1 MESALFSGLQ
11 GLFLGVANLGLG
23 QVIMILVGSALL
35 YLGIKKGYEPL
46 LLVPIGFGAILV
58 NIPLADMMGEEG
70 FLRFFYDAGVLTEV
84 FPLLIFIGI
93 GAMTDF
99 QPLLENPKIILLG
112 AAGQFGI
119 FLTLLLALA
128 LGFDKLDAVAVAIIG
143 ACDGPTAIYVSSKFA
158 PHLLG
163 AMIDFGPV
171 LANPIV
177 LLFGA
182 AGQFGIFLTLFLAL
196 WLGFLRQE
204 AVSIA
209 VIGACDGP
217 TAIFVTSRYA
227 PALLPAVSIAA
238 YSYMSLVPLIQPPI
252 MRLLTTDRERKIVM
266 GVVKQPV
273 SKTTKILFPI
283 VVTIFASIL
292 APKGAPL
299 IGTVMLGN
307 LMKESG
313 VVDRLKSASENEI
326 ANIVTLLLGLC
337 IGATMEAD
345 KFLRAQTLLILGLG
359 FVAISLDTAVGVLFG
374 KLMCFLTGGKIN
386 PLIGAAGISAFP
398 MSARV
403 VQAEGQ
409 KYNKKNYL
417 LMHAMSA
424 NAGGQIGSVIA
435 AAVMLSVLQG
445 MGIIGG

>member
-1 MESALFSGLQ
+1 MESALISGLQ
-11 GLFLGVANLGLG
+11 GLFLGLVSLTPG
-23 QVIMILVGSALL
+23 QAFMILVGCGLL
-35 YLGIKKGYEPL
+35 FLGIRKGYEPL
-46 LLVPIGFGAILV
+46 LLVPIGFGAVLV
-58 NIPLADMMGEEG
+58 NIPLADMMGKEG
-70 FLRFFYDAGVLTEV
+70 FLRFFYDFGVLTEI

-128 LGFDKLDAVAVAIIG
+128 VGFDKLEAVAVAIIG

-158 PHLLG
+158 PHMLG
-163 AMIDFGPV
+163 A
-171 LANPIV
+171 
-177 LLFGA
+177 
-182 AGQFGIFLTLFLAL
+182 
-196 WLGFLRQE
+196 
-204 AVSIA
+204 VS
-209 VIGACDGP
+209 V
-217 TAIFVTSRYA
+217 
-227 PALLPAVSIAA
+227 AA

-252 MRLLTTDRERKIVM
+252 MRALTTDKERKIVM
-266 GVVKQPV
+266 GVAKHPV

-307 LMKESG
+307 LMRESG
-313 VVDRLKSASENEI
+313 VVERLKSAAENEI
-326 ANIVTLLLGLC
+326 ANIVTLLLGLS
-337 IGATMEAD
+337 IGATMEAAN
-345 KFLRAQTLLILGLG
+345 FLRAQTLLVLALG
-359 FVAISLDTAVGVLFG
+359 FIAIGLDTAVGLLFG
-374 KLMCFLTGGKIN
+374 KAMCLLTGGKIN

-403 VQAEGQ
+403 VQVEGQ
-409 KYNKKNYL
+409 KYNKKSYL

-445 MGIIGG
+445 MGIIAG

>member
-1 MESALFSGLQ
+1 MESALASGLQ
-11 GLFLGVANLGLG
+11 GLFLGVANLGVGHVVML
-23 QVIMILVGSALL
+23 VIGSLLL
-35 YLGIKKGYEPL
+35 YLGINKGYEPL

-58 NIPLADMMGEEG
+58 NIPLADMMGKEG
-70 FLRFFYDAGVLTEV
+70 FLRFFYDNGVLTEV

-158 PHLLG
+158 PHMLG
-163 AMIDFGPV
+163 A
-171 LANPIV
+171 
-177 LLFGA
+177 
-182 AGQFGIFLTLFLAL
+182 
-196 WLGFLRQE
+196 
-204 AVSIA
+204 VS
-209 VIGACDGP
+209 V
-217 TAIFVTSRYA
+217 
-227 PALLPAVSIAA
+227 AA

-252 MRLLTTDRERKIVM
+252 MRALTSEKERQIIM
-266 GVVKQPV
+266 GVAKREPI
-273 SKTTKILFPI
+273 SKTTKIVFPI

-307 LMKESG
+307 LLRESG
-313 VVDRLKSASENEI
+313 VVDRLKNAAENEI
-326 ANIVTLLLGLC
+326 TNIVTLLLGLC
-337 IGATMEAD
+337 IGATMEASN
-345 KFLRAQTLLILGLG
+345 FLRGETLLVLCLG
-359 FVAISLDTAVGVLFG
+359 FIAISLDTAVGVLFG
-374 KLMCFLTGGKIN
+374 KLMCALTGGKIN

-403 VQAEGQ
+403 VQVQGQ

-445 MGIIGG
+445 MGIVGG

>member
-1 MESALFSGLQ
+1 MESALVSGLQ
-11 GLFLGVANLGLG
+11 GLFLGILNVNLG
-23 QVIMILVGSALL
+23 QVIMILIGSLLL
-35 YLGIKKGYEPL
+35 YLGIRKGYEPL

-58 NIPLADMMGEEG
+58 NIPLSEMMAEG
-70 FLRFFYDAGVLTEV
+70 GFIRYFYDIGVRTEI

-119 FLTLLLALA
+119 FITLLLALA
-128 LGFDKLDAVAVAIIG
+128 LGFDKLEAVAVSIIG

-158 PHLLG
+158 PHMLG
-163 AMIDFGPV
+163 A
-171 LANPIV
+171 
-177 LLFGA
+177 
-182 AGQFGIFLTLFLAL
+182 
-196 WLGFLRQE
+196 
-204 AVSIA
+204 VS
-209 VIGACDGP
+209 V
-217 TAIFVTSRYA
+217 
-227 PALLPAVSIAA
+227 AA

-252 MRLLTTDRERKIVM
+252 MRALTTEKERMIVM
-266 GVVKQPV
+266 GAVKHPISQ
-273 SKTTKILFPI
+273 TTKILFPI

-299 IGTVMLGN
+299 IGTIMLGN

-313 VVDRLKSASENEI
+313 VVDRLKRASENEI

-345 KFLRAQTLLILGLG
+345 KFLRAQTLMILALG

-374 KLMCFLTGGKIN
+374 KLMCLLTGGKIN

-403 VQAEGQ
+403 VQTEGQ

-445 MGIIGG
+445 MGIVGQ

>member
-1 MESALFSGLQ
+1 MESALISGLQ
-11 GLFLGVANLGLG
+11 GLLLGVINLGPG
-23 QVIMILVGSALL
+23 QAVMIVVGALLL
-35 YLGIKKGYEPL
+35 YLGIRKGYEPL

-58 NIPLADMMGEEG
+58 NIPLAGLMAEDG
-70 FLRFFYDAGVLTEV
+70 FLRFFYDTGVRTEI
-84 FPLLIFIGI
+84 FPLLIFVGI

-128 LGFDKLDAVAVAIIG
+128 VGFDKLDAVAVSIIG

-163 AMIDFGPV
+163 A
-171 LANPIV
+171 
-177 LLFGA
+177 
-182 AGQFGIFLTLFLAL
+182 
-196 WLGFLRQE
+196 
-204 AVSIA
+204 VS
-209 VIGACDGP
+209 V
-217 TAIFVTSRYA
+217 
-227 PALLPAVSIAA
+227 AA

-252 MRLLTTDRERKIVM
+252 MRALTTEKEKKIVM

-273 SKTTKILFPI
+273 SKNTKILFPI

-307 LMKESG
+307 LMRESG
-313 VVDRLKSASENEI
+313 VVERLKSAAENEI

-337 IGATMEAD
+337 IGATMEAG
-345 KFLRAQTLLILGLG
+345 KFLQAQTLMILALG
-359 FVAISLDTAVGVLFG
+359 FIAISLDTVVGLLFG
-374 KLMCFLTGGKIN
+374 KLMCLLTGGKIN

-398 MSARV
+398 MAARV
-403 VQAEGQ
+403 VQVEGQ
-409 KYNKKNYL
+409 KYNKRSYL

-445 MGIIGG
+445 MGIVGQ

>member
-1 MESALFSGLQ
+1 MESAFVSGLQ
-11 GLFLGVANLGLG
+11 GLFLGIAHLSLGA
-23 QVIMILVGSALL
+23 VIMILIGSLLL
-35 YLGIKKGYEPL
+35 YLGISKGYEPL

-58 NIPLADMMGEEG
+58 NIPLSEMMAEG
-70 FLRFFYDAGVLTEV
+70 GFIRFFYDIGVRTEI
-84 FPLLIFIGI
+84 FPLLIFLGI
-93 GAMTDF
+93 GAMIDF

-119 FLTLLLALA
+119 FLTLLLAIA
-128 LGFDKLDAVAVAIIG
+128 IGFDKLDAVAVSIIG

-163 AMIDFGPV
+163 A
-171 LANPIV
+171 
-177 LLFGA
+177 
-182 AGQFGIFLTLFLAL
+182 
-196 WLGFLRQE
+196 
-204 AVSIA
+204 VS
-209 VIGACDGP
+209 V
-217 TAIFVTSRYA
+217 
-227 PALLPAVSIAA
+227 AA

-252 MRLLTTDRERKIVM
+252 MRALTTERERNIVM
-266 GVVKQPV
+266 GAVRQPI
-273 SKTTKILFPI
+273 SQTTKIMFPI
-283 VVTIFASIL
+283 IVTIFASIL

-299 IGTVMLGN
+299 IGTVMFGN
-307 LMKESG
+307 LMKECG
-313 VVDRLKSASENEI
+313 VVDRLKRAAENEI

-345 KFLRAQTLLILGLG
+345 KFLQPQTLIILALG
-359 FVAISLDTAVGVLFG
+359 FIAISLDTAVGVLFG
-374 KLMCFLTGGKIN
+374 KLMCLLTGGKIN

-403 VQAEGQ
+403 VQVEGQ

-445 MGIIGG
+445 MGIVGQ

>member
-1 MESALFSGLQ
+1 MESALVSGLQ
-11 GLFLGVANLGLG
+11 GLFLGVMNIGPG
-23 QVIMILVGSALL
+23 HVIMVLIGSLLL
-35 YLGIKKGYEPL
+35 YLGIAKGYEPL

-58 NIPLADMMGEEG
+58 NIPLSEMMAEDG
-70 FLRFFYDAGVLTEV
+70 FIRFFYDTGVRTEI
-84 FPLLIFIGI
+84 FPLLIFLGI
-93 GAMTDF
+93 GSMTDF
-99 QPLLENPKIILLG
+99 QPLLQNPKIILLG

-163 AMIDFGPV
+163 A
-171 LANPIV
+171 
-177 LLFGA
+177 
-182 AGQFGIFLTLFLAL
+182 
-196 WLGFLRQE
+196 
-204 AVSIA
+204 VS
-209 VIGACDGP
+209 V
-217 TAIFVTSRYA
+217 
-227 PALLPAVSIAA
+227 AA

-252 MRLLTTDRERKIVM
+252 MRALTTQKERQIVM
-266 GVVKQPV
+266 GAAKIEPI
-273 SKTTKILFPI
+273 SKSTKIVFPI
-283 VVTIFASIL
+283 AVTIFASIL

-307 LMKESG
+307 LLRECG
-313 VVDRLKSASENEI
+313 VVERLRNASENEI
-326 ANIVTLLLGLC
+326 ANVVTLLLGLC

-345 KFLRAQTLLILGLG
+345 QFLKPQTLLILGLG
-359 FVAISLDTAVGVLFG
+359 FIAISLDTAVGVLFG
-374 KLMCFLTGGKIN
+374 KLMCALTGGKIN

-403 VQAEGQ
+403 VQTEGQ
-409 KYNKKNYL
+409 KYNKKSYL

-445 MGIIGG
+445 MGIVGG

>member
-1 MESALFSGLQ
+1 MESTLVSGLQ

-23 QVIMILVGSALL
+23 HVIMLVIACLLL
-35 YLGIKKGYEPL
+35 YLGIEKGYEPL

-58 NIPLADMMGEEG
+58 NIPLADMMGKEG

-99 QPLLENPKIILLG
+99 QPLLQNPKIILLG

-128 LGFDKLDAVAVAIIG
+128 LGMEKLDAVAVAVIG

-158 PHLLG
+158 PHMLG
-163 AMIDFGPV
+163 A
-171 LANPIV
+171 
-177 LLFGA
+177 
-182 AGQFGIFLTLFLAL
+182 
-196 WLGFLRQE
+196 
-204 AVSIA
+204 VS
-209 VIGACDGP
+209 V
-217 TAIFVTSRYA
+217 
-227 PALLPAVSIAA
+227 AA

-252 MRLLTTDRERKIVM
+252 MRALTTEKERQIVM
-266 GVVKQPV
+266 GAAKSQPI
-273 SKTTKILFPI
+273 SKATKIVFPI

-307 LMKESG
+307 LMRESG
-313 VVDRLKSASENEI
+313 CVDRLKSASENEI
-326 ANIVTLLLGLC
+326 TNIVTLLLGLC

-345 KFLRAQTLLILGLG
+345 RFLQTQTLLVLALG
-359 FVAISLDTAVGVLFG
+359 FIAISLDTAVGVLFG
-374 KLMCFLTGGKIN
+374 KAMCLFTAGKIN

-403 VQAEGQ
+403 VQVEGQ
-409 KYNKKNYL
+409 KYNKKSYL

-445 MGIIGG
+445 MGIVGG